1 MFLRPESLDKTYD
14 AVGSIKILSDKAGIS
29 DRELFFHLG
38 RDCNQITSC
47 ENDIRWIRKKI
58 MSSDEDAVRFWY
70 YKYESTVGLS
80 NQNSLRS
87 CHFCFSITIILSHI
101 SVFPPWL
108 SFVALRLNHLIGISM
123 PLTPVTRA
131 ANEAFNGFF
140 SQGTPSSCHTR
151 LMDEDRTG

>member
-58 MSSDEDAVRFWY
+58 MSSDEDTVRLWY
-70 YKYESTVGLS
+70 CKYESTVGLS

-101 SVFPPWL
+101 SVFPPRL
-108 SFVALRLNHLIGISM
+108 SFVALRLNHLIGMSM
-123 PLTPVTRA
+123 PLTP
-131 ANEAFNGFF
+131 
-140 SQGTPSSCHTR
+140 SDSSSER
-151 LMDEDRTG
+151 SLQRFLQPGNPFLVPYKVDG